1 MKYYKEIL
9 IKREGETLKLF
20 VDYKLCKEYDI
31 SKLDYELLMSILDM
45 AIRRKVEETIN
56 YLEMFEKNW
65 KEVVKKSEEKE
76 EV

>member
-1 MKYYKEIL
+1 
-9 IKREGETLKLF
+9 
-20 VDYKLCKEYDI
+20 
-31 SKLDYELLMSILDM
+31 MSILDM